1 MKFAGFRK
9 GRGMRKRR
17 KAVLAVLFIV
27 LVILLNQL
35 LNYMLVQPGLGR
47 TLFYECRNND
57 YECLILG
64 ASHGSYGLSPE
75 QIGEELGCKVMN
87 MCMGGEYMYD
97 AYYILKYALKYKKLS
112 TVILDIDYQYLVN
125 QHDESILF
133 NSVYN
138 AYPDCAEKLGYFFDK
153 MIWEDFRGTFLRW
166 TNYWQCYYKI
176 GKTVRIKQSEAYK
189 NYSAEVVSMN
199 PYDVYMGSGFVSR
212 SRDCEKSTTSCL
224 DWDESKLDEEQSG
237 YIKKIVELC
246 RDNNINIVFTT
257 VVQDPDTVAEKAE
270 GFQSADTYIRS
281 LAEELGVTY
290 LNFNM
295 LKFEVFDRTAEDF
308 YDREGHMYGDTAVSF
323 SKVYGKAVKEALDRN
338 FDEDVYFNK
347 NMKSLY
353 GDRLRIS

>member
-1 MKFAGFRK
+1 
-9 GRGMRKRR
+9 
-17 KAVLAVLFIV
+17 
-27 LVILLNQL
+27 
-35 LNYMLVQPGLGR
+35 
-47 TLFYECRNND
+47 
-57 YECLILG
+57 
-64 ASHGSYGLSPE
+64 
-75 QIGEELGCKVMN
+75 
-87 MCMGGEYMYD
+87 
-97 AYYILKYALKYKKLS
+97 
-112 TVILDIDYQYLVN
+112 
-125 QHDESILF
+125 
-133 NSVYN
+133 
-138 AYPDCAEKLGYFFDK
+138 
-153 MIWEDFRGTFLRW
+153 
-166 TNYWQCYYKI
+166 
-176 GKTVRIKQSEAYK
+176 
-189 NYSAEVVSMN
+189 MN

-212 SRDCEKSTTSCL
+212 SRDCEKSATSCL
-224 DWDESKLDEEQSG
+224 DWDESKLDEEQNG
-237 YIKKIVELC
+237 YIRKIVELC

-270 GFQSADTYIRS
+270 GFQNADTYIRS